1 MTARWWRQDRATVS
15 IQRDSETELDETGR
29 PGSRV
34 PERSARKARVGAI
47 GAVALVAVLA
57 FVAAGTGAFGLAHSG
72 AADTP
77 SLAVVATA
85 SPSASPSP
93 ATVTTERLLTYSA
106 GSPETFQ
113 YPASWR
119 IISGYWSPTR
129 NSPAVSWAVGTGDFN
144 LGCRVSETGVSCVK
158 PSWIVPDDGVV
169 VAWYRSAS
177 NPAFSIDSPLGSSA
191 APGYMRVNLGGE
203 ACRGIAAGTCLPADM
218 IESPTG
224 LVLYFNGNKISVLE
238 ARWGS
243 NNAERS
249 RAQVLALI
257 DSWRLTSVNETP
269 SP

>member
-1 MTARWWRQDRATVS
+1 M
-15 IQRDSETELDETGR
+15 
-29 PGSRV
+29 PGSGV
-34 PERSARKARVGAI
+34 PGRFVRKTRVGAI

-77 SLAVVATA
+77 SSAVVATA
-85 SPSASPSP
+85 SRSAPPSP
-93 ATVTTERLLTYSA
+93 VTVTTEPLLTYGA

-119 IISGYWSPTR
+119 IISGYWSPTH
-129 NSPAVSWAVGTGDFN
+129 NGPAVTWVVGTGDFN
-144 LGCRVSETGVSCVK
+144 LSCLVSETGVSCGK

-177 NPAFSIDSPLGSSA
+177 NPGFSIDSPLGSSA

-203 ACRGIAAGTCLPADM
+203 ACRGSAAGTCLPADM

-238 ARWGS
+238 ARWGPD
-243 NNAERS
+243 NAERS

-257 DSWRLTSVNETP
+257 DSWRLTLVDETP